1 MKSNAQRSSKD
12 SEIFGREGVWEI
24 SAKKDMWEFW
34 GRENLL
40 SAKLPFPPSRLGAWS
55 IHSCN
60 IVTGPV
66 LGSEEAAVNAGL
78 I

>member
-1 MKSNAQRSSKD
+1 MRGEWSPGAEMRP
-12 SEIFGREGVWEI
+12 EMAPPGGGGRTC
-24 SAKKDMWEFW
+24 F
-34 GRENLL
+34 L
-40 SAKLPFPPSRLGAWS
+40 AKLPFPPSRLGAWS